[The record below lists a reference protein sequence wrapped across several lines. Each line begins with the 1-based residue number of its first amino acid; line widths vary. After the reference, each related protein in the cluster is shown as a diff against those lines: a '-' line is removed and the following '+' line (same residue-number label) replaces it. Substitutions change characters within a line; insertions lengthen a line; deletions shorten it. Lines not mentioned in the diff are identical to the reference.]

1 MSGCFFSETRC
12 ISSSRRAVNVHSRAA
27 AIDNVDA
34 WSHQNN
40 LQLDHKKCVE
50 ILFTSSRIRSDAPLP
65 PPLPDIA
72 QVSSLK
78 ILGVT
83 VSSRLSVADHV
94 QNVVSS
100 CAQTL
105 RALRLLRDMSKD
117 CVTQRCTRSTELP
130 SSPGCCTLPAPGG
143 ASSRPQTGSALRDF
157 YAVVCVPVTAAWT
170 SLRPPSWSKTLMI
183 SCSTGSSTSAATLFS
198 HFFPI
203 TALTSGDMT
212 SYYLADSIH
221 YLTPILLLGNFLKT
235 LIDVIFYFSMY
246 FRLLQYVWLP

>member
-1 MSGCFFSETRC
+1 MYT
-12 ISSSRRAVNVHSRAA
+12 
-27 AIDNVDA
+27 IDNVDA

-143 ASSRPQTGSALRDF
+143 ASPRPQTGSALRDF
-157 YAVVCVPVTAAWT
+157 YAVVCVQVTAAWT

-183 SCSTGSSTSAATLFS
+183 SCFHRVQHVSGHTLQ
-198 HFFPI
+198 
-203 TALTSGDMT
+203 
-212 SYYLADSIH
+212 
-221 YLTPILLLGNFLKT
+221 PILLNHRSNSYVLRDRRHDVLPCRLNSLTDSNFIIRQLFK
-235 LIDVIFYFSMY
+235 DSY
-246 FRLLQYVWLP
+246 

>member
-105 RALRLLRDMSKD
+105 RALRLLRAQGLRDAALQT
-117 CVTQRCTRSTELP
+117 VYPAIVVARL
-130 SSPGCCTLPAPGG
+130 LPAPGWLHHG
-143 ASSRPQTGSALRDF
+143 HRP
-157 YAVVCVPVTAAWT
+157 AAHWG
-170 SLRPPSWSKTLMI
+170 I
-183 SCSTGSSTSAATLFS
+183 S
-198 HFFPI
+198 
-203 TALTSGDMT
+203 
-212 SYYLADSIH
+212 
-221 YLTPILLLGNFLKT
+221 TP
-235 LIDVIFYFSMY
+235 
-246 FRLLQYVWLP
+246 